1 MDILLVNST
10 DNAKAAV
17 KKSLEKMKMNLMFIE
32 GIEKTLDLIKKEH
45 PQVVLINWGKKDSFD
60 MIALCKKIRRLKLSK
75 YVYIILMISKER
87 IAEVQGL
94 INSGADDFLLRPF
107 GEEELRVRVNK
118 AKKTIIVEDK
128 LLKSKKNLMK
138 LAKEDPLTN
147 LLNRRSLLDE
157 ALKEMGRSTR
167 ENKYLSSI
175 LIRIN
180 NFQDIV
186 DERGGIAGRALLLE
200 ASNRV
205 RLSCR
210 PYDKV
215 GRYSV
220 SDFLIILPDTGI
232 KNAKKVAGRVL
243 DSLNEEFL
251 VNREVLELN
260 TSIGISEIDPD
271 DVNLVKE
278 KHSDDLL
285 MDDLLL
291 DSLIKRSETAVEKAR
306 ERGNNLFEVITD

>member
-1 MDILLVNST
+1 MNST
-10 DNAKAAV
+10 ENAKAAV
-17 KKSLEKMKMNLMFIE
+17 SKSLEKKKMNLRTTG
-32 GIEKTLDLIKKEH
+32 GIDNSLDIIKEEH
-45 PQVVLINWGKKDSFD
+45 PQVALINWGKNDSFD
-60 MIALCKKIRRLKLSK
+60 IMALCKRIRRLKLAK
-75 YVYIILMISKER
+75 YVYIIIMVSKDKTG
-87 IAEVQGL
+87 EVQGL
-94 INSGADDFLLRPF
+94 IDSGADDFILRPF
-107 GEEELRVRVNK
+107 GEEELRVRIRK
-118 AKKTIIVEDK
+118 AKKAIILEEK
-128 LLKSKKNLMK
+128 LIKSKKNLMK
-138 LAKEDPLTN
+138 FAKEDPLTN

-167 ENKYLSSI
+167 ESKYLSSI

-180 NFQDIV
+180 NFQEIV
-186 DERGGIAGRALLLE
+186 DEKGGIAGRALLLE

-210 PYDKV
+210 PYDKI
-215 GRYSV
+215 GRYAV
-220 SDFLIILPDTGI
+220 SDILIILPDTGI

-243 DSLNEEFL
+243 DSFEDEFS
-251 VNREVLELN
+251 VNKEVFEIN

-271 DVNLVKE
+271 DVTLVKE

-306 ERGNNLFEVITD
+306 ERGSNLFEVITD

>member
-10 DNAKAAV
+10 DNARAAV
-17 KKSLEKMKMNLMFIE
+17 SKSLDKKKMNLMFTE
-32 GIEKTLDLIKKEH
+32 GIENAIDMIKEEH
-45 PQVVLINWGKKDSFD
+45 PQVVLINWGKKDNFD
-60 MIALCKKIRRLKLSK
+60 IVALCKKIRRLKLSK
-75 YVYIILMISKER
+75 YVYIILMILKER
-87 IAEVQGL
+87 IGEVEGL
-94 INSGADDFLLRPF
+94 LNSGADDFLLRPF
-107 GEEELRVRVNK
+107 GEEELRIRVSK

-147 LLNRRSLLDE
+147 LLNRRSLIDE

-167 ENKYLSSI
+167 DNKYLSSI

-186 DERGGIAGRALLLE
+186 NEMGGLAGRALLLE
-200 ASNRV
+200 ASNRI

-215 GRYSV
+215 GRYAI

-232 KNAKKVAGRVL
+232 KNAKKVAGRAL
-243 DSLNEEFL
+243 DSLNEDFS
-251 VNREVLELN
+251 VNSEVLELN
-260 TSIGISEIDPD
+260 ISVGISEIDPE
-271 DVNLVKE
+271 DVTRVKE

-285 MDDLLL
+285 MDDLMI
-291 DSLIKRSETAVEKAR
+291 DSLIKRSEEAVEKASGK
-306 ERGNNLFEVITD
+306 GNNVLEVVTD